1 MILICRVFAVKLN
14 ELKPGQKASIVSFD
28 GVDNGSRKK
37 LLAMG
42 LIPKAKIEMLRY
54 APMGGPL
61 QIRTKSISL
70 ALRQEFASQIAVSLI
85 EPTAQGVNS

>member
-1 MILICRVFAVKLN
+1 MKLS
-14 ELKPGQKASIVSFD
+14 ELKPGQRASIVSFD
-28 GVDNGSRKK
+28 GIDTGSRKK

-42 LIPKAKIEMLRY
+42 LIPKASIEMLRH

-70 ALRQEFASQIAVSLI
+70 ALRQEFAQQIAVALI
-85 EPTAQGVNS
+85 EPTQQGVNA